1 LPYKALAPNKQ
12 RKSGEK
18 NVIAKRCNLITMHSS
33 PSEII
38 KMYLV
43 PGGEVVTVSP
53 DFVSPCWTVSDPAIE
68 FHKVL
73 SA

>member
-1 LPYKALAPNKQ
+1 
-12 RKSGEK
+12 
-18 NVIAKRCNLITMHSS
+18 MHSS

-38 KMYLV
+38 KMYSYLV
-43 PGGEVVTVSP
+43 PSREVVTVSP